1 MREFSSY
8 IGTLTC
14 IFHGYQFES
23 LYYRFILRFTDKFLK
38 SNKENVNT
46 IMKLSETLHEISWWK
61 NNAYK
66 VFKPVR
72 FLKIS
77 VMIYADA

>member
-1 MREFSSY
+1 M
-8 IGTLTC
+8 
-14 IFHGYQFES
+14 
-23 LYYRFILRFTDKFLK
+23 LRFTDKFLK